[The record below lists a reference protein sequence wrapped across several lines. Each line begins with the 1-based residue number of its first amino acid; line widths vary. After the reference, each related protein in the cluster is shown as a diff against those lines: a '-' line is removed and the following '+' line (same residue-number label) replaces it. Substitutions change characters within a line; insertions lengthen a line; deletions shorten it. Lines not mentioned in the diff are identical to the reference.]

1 MKVRC
6 LIVDDEVPATE
17 LLTSHVN
24 RIEDFEITGIC
35 NNALDAFTFLQK
47 NPVDLVFLDIQMP
60 RMSGLELVRSLPEK
74 PSVIFTTAYREYG
87 VDGFE
92 LDALD
97 YLVKPITFD
106 RFLKAVAKFNQQVL
120 LKKGLDQTHENN
132 AFDKAYMY
140 FKVNRDLVKIFLK
153 NIVYIESIRDYIKII
168 TENQSI
174 VSYQRI
180 GYMEEKLP
188 ENKFLRIHKSYIV
201 SLDKINSFSNDCVNI
216 GNFSLPVGRS
226 YKQKFLQHVGGG

>member
-17 LLTSHVN
+17 LMASYVT

-106 RFLKAVAKFNQQVL
+106 RFLKAIAKFNQQVL
-120 LKKGLDQTHENN
+120 LKKGLDQTQENN

-174 VSYQRI
+174 ISYQRI

-216 GNFSLPVGRS
+216 RTYSLPVGRS
-226 YKQKFLQHVGGG
+226 YKQKFLQHVGG

>member
-6 LIVDDEVPATE
+6 LIVDDESPATE
-17 LLTSHVN
+17 LLASYVI
-24 RIEDFEITGIC
+24 RIEDFEVIGVC
-35 NNALDAFTFLQK
+35 HNALDAFTFLQK

-74 PSVIFTTAYREYG
+74 PAVIFTTAYREYG

-106 RFLKAVAKFNQQVL
+106 RFLKAIAKFNQQVSF
-120 LKKGLDQTHENN
+120 KKGIDQTHENN

-140 FKVNRDLVKIFLK
+140 FKVNRDLVKIYLK
-153 NIVYIESIRDYIKII
+153 NIIYIESIRDYIKVI

-174 VSYQRI
+174 ISYQRI

-226 YKQKFLQHVGGG
+226 YKQKFLQHVGTP